1 MLNSY
6 AIHRLIN
13 KRRKQIYAPKL
24 HWSFKLYRLAKEN
37 SRIMA
42 KTGGMHHSSKSEYSE
57 CVCTGPLGMSS
68 RDVFNLWVHNQ
79 ENWDIMHNPY
89 LVQAAVSVSR
99 NKKGVYITWICRAR
113 TDSRLIY

>member
-24 HWSFKLYRLAKEN
+24 RWSFKLYRLAKEN

-42 KTGGMHHSSKSEYSE
+42 KTGGMRHLTDTQYSE
-57 CVCTGPLGMSS
+57 CLCTGPLNMSS
-68 RDVFNLWVHNQ
+68 RDAFYLWVHNP
-79 ENWDIMHNPY
+79 ENWEIMRNPY
-89 LVQAAVSVSR
+89 LVNAAVSIYR
-99 NKKGVYITWICRAR
+99 NKKGVYITWICRAKTR
-113 TDSRLIY
+113 SRLFL